1 MHGFLPNALT
11 VRYHTSIWPRWIVI
25 AVTMAV
31 WFMTMGAPPL
41 IFAQPPSPSVF
52 KRLATFPVF
61 NNTSI
66 DVETVAEIIAATED
80 GNLLVY
86 TDSIT
91 GNLGFVDITDA
102 ANPVPDGV
110 VALGGEPTSVA
121 VAGPYAL
128 VGVNTR
134 PNFLMPSG
142 QLTVVDL
149 ASRMIVQT
157 FDLGGQPD
165 SVAVSPDNQY
175 AAIAIENERD
185 EELGD
190 GRPPQLP
197 GGYLVVVKLMGT
209 PDLWTTQVISLTGL
223 APLFPTDPEPEF
235 VAINENN
242 IAVVTLQENNHIVLI
257 DLATGNVVNHWSAG
271 AVDLDAVDV
280 VENGLIELSDTL
292 LQVLREPDGV
302 TWLGNDLFATAD
314 EGDLDGGSRGFTI
327 YDMNGTVVFA
337 SGNTMEHVV
346 ARLGHYPEAR
356 PESKG
361 NEPEGVAYGVYGD
374 VPYLFVGSERSSVVA
389 VYQLFSEEPRLQFVQ
404 ALPAGV
410 GPEGLL
416 AIPARGLFVV
426 ASEVDA
432 RADTIRSTITIYQQD
447 GDTPSYPTIQS
458 ADRGDTGLPIPWAAL
473 SALAADR
480 VSPTTA
486 YTVYDSFF
494 TQSRV
499 FTVDVSQTPALI
511 TSELVLQDNAG
522 NPLNLDAE
530 GVATRADGGFWIASE
545 GAGSVDDP
553 EQPVT
558 SANLLVEVAADGT
571 VLNQIPLP
579 AEVNTLQRRFGFEG
593 VAAVGAGAAEQ
604 VYVAIQREWV
614 DDPAGQVRIGRYTPA
629 TGAWTFFYYPLDEPI
644 SPNGG
649 WVGLSEIVALN
660 ETTFAVIERDN
671 QGGSDAVIKRIYTFS
686 IDGLTPQPQGGIF
699 PVVAKTLV
707 RDLPSDL
714 MADHGP
720 VLEKVEGL
728 TVMADGTTWIVTDN
742 DGVDGS
748 SGETQLIDLGPVFD
762 GQ

>member
-1 MHGFLPNALT
+1 
-11 VRYHTSIWPRWIVI
+11 
-25 AVTMAV
+25 MAV
-31 WFMTMGAPPL
+31 WFMTMDAPPL

-91 GNLGFVDITDA
+91 GNLGFIDITDA

-142 QLTVVDL
+142 QLAAVDL

-197 GGYLVVVKLMGT
+197 GGFLVVVKLTGT

-280 VENGLIELSDTL
+280 VENGLIELSGTL

-356 PESKG
+356 SESKG

-374 VPYLFVGSERSSVVA
+374 VPYLFVGSERSSVVT
-389 VYQLFSEEPRLQFVQ
+389 VYQLFSEEPRVQFVQ

-447 GDTPSYPTIQS
+447 GDTPTYPTIQS

-494 TQSRV
+494 TQSRI

-511 TSELVLQDNAG
+511 TSDLVLQDSAG

-579 AEVNTLQRRFGFEG
+579 AEVNALQRRFGFEG

-707 RDLPSDL
+707 RDLLSDL